1 MSRTNM
7 SPLLYVRTSLHTS
20 IYYSLTPYV
29 PTRLPV
35 PAEEACPS
43 APEQSDNCVKD
54 SERLPEPDIS
64 LTSTGKRRRRRAKVV
79 DLGSETAEEPTPP
92 SDIAPKPRRK
102 RRTAPQLSE
111 GAISS
116 CNMCDRS
123 SDGYCRLVPGTSE
136 YSSRYG
142 GFG

>member
-1 MSRTNM
+1 M
-7 SPLLYVRTSLHTS
+7 
-20 IYYSLTPYV
+20 
-29 PTRLPV
+29 
-35 PAEEACPS
+35 PAEEACLS
-43 APEQSDNCVKD
+43 APEQLDDCVKD
-54 SERLPEPDIS
+54 SERLPSSD
-64 LTSTGKRRRRRAKVV
+64 LRLTGKRRRRRAKVV
-79 DLGSETAEEPTPP
+79 DLGSETAEEPTPS